1 MKRTTNSGVSPARG
15 GASLRRIVATGILV
29 AMALAIPKPANAG
42 RLGSDIIALFPKQ
55 VGEFAYADLK
65 KARTMKWFPQ
75 LKEQMLPERFRQF
88 EKFLAS
94 AGVDPNSQVD
104 ELAWALVPEGMTA
117 KTEDTGSTAV
127 PTGEEVVGVA
137 LGSYNPNSAEAYFKQ
152 QKLPTFKARGYTLY
166 AFGTGSGPSDLFFFF
181 LDSNTAAFGH
191 RAVLEKMIEV
201 RFGTEEGLLRNDR
214 LFPLINEANG
224 TGVVWIVLDPA
235 YTRLAMQ
242 QLAPEVEQF
251 PEAAKLVARMQ
262 NMIIS
267 IEASSSI
274 DGKFQA
280 VCGSTE
286 DANTLGQL
294 VQAGFLYKHYQ
305 AQKDNPD
312 LAALLD
318 QVRVTP
324 GGDRLTLRLSLSDD
338 QITALIRKNTFAF
351 KM

>member
-1 MKRTTNSGVSPARG
+1 MKRTTNSGVHPARP
-15 GASLRRIVATGILV
+15 ASGLRRLVAAGVLV
-29 AMALAIPKPANAG
+29 AMALAVPKSARAG
-42 RLGSDIIALFPKQ
+42 RLGPDIIALFPKN

-65 KARTMKWFPQ
+65 KARTLKWFSQ

-137 LGSYNPNSAEAYFKQ
+137 LGNYNPNSAEAYFKQ

-166 AFGTGSGPSDLFFFF
+166 AFGTGSGPNDLFFFF

-191 RAVLEKMIEV
+191 RSALEKMIEV
-201 RFGTEEGLLRNDR
+201 RFGAEEGLLRNEK

-224 TGVVWIVLDPA
+224 SGVVWAVLDPA

-242 QLAPEVEQF
+242 QLVPEVEQF
-251 PEAAKLVARMQ
+251 PEAAKLVTRMQ

-267 IEASSSI
+267 VEASGSI

-294 VQAGFLYKHYQ
+294 IQAGFLYKRYQ
-305 AQKDNPD
+305 TQKDNPD
-312 LAALLD
+312 LAQLLD

-324 GGDRLTLRLSLSDD
+324 AGERLTMRLSLNDE

>member
-1 MKRTTNSGVSPARG
+1 MKAAGVI
-15 GASLRRIVATGILV
+15 RRLGVA
-29 AMALAIPKPANAG
+29 ALALAVPLAAPKPARAG
-42 RLGSDIIALFPKQ
+42 RLGPDIIALFPKNI
-55 VGEFAYADLK
+55 GEFAYADLK
-65 KARTMKWFPQ
+65 KARTLKWFPQ
-75 LKEQMLPERFRQF
+75 LQEQLIPERFRQF

-104 ELAWALVPEGMTA
+104 ELAWGLVAEGLNTKNEGA
-117 KTEDTGSTAV
+117 GSSAV

-166 AFGTGSGPSDLFFFF
+166 AFGTGAGPSDLFFFF

-191 RAVLEKMIEV
+191 RQVLEKMIEV
-201 RFGTEEGLLRNDR
+201 RFGADEGLMNNDR

-224 TGVVWIVLDPA
+224 NGTVWAVLNPA

-242 QLAPEVEQF
+242 QLAPEVQQF
-251 PEAAKLVARMQ
+251 PEAAKLVSRMQ
-262 NMIIS
+262 NLVIS
-267 IEASSSI
+267 VNADSGI

-294 VQAGFLYKHYQ
+294 LQAGFLYKRYQ
-305 AQKDNPD
+305 AQKDNPELAD
-312 LAALLD
+312 LLNEAQITPAGD
-318 QVRVTP
+318 RVT
-324 GGDRLTLRLSLSDD
+324 LRMSLSDD
-338 QITALIRKNTFAF
+338 QITQLIRKNTFAL

>member
-1 MKRTTNSGVSPARG
+1 MKLTTNSGVSPARW
-15 GASLRRIVATGILV
+15 GANLRRLVATGILV
-29 AMALAIPKPANAG
+29 AMALAIPKPARAG
-42 RLGSDIIALFPKQ
+42 RLGPDIIALFPKQ

-65 KARTMKWFPQ
+65 KARTLKWFPQ

-137 LGSYNPNSAEAYFKQ
+137 LGSYSPNSAEAYFKQ

-166 AFGTGSGPSDLFFFF
+166 AFGTGSGPGDLFFFF
-181 LDSNTAAFGH
+181 LDSSTAAFGH

-201 RFGTEEGLLRNDR
+201 RFGSEEGLLRNDR

-224 TGVVWIVLDPA
+224 SGVVWIVLDPA

-242 QLAPEVEQF
+242 QLIPEVEQF
-251 PEAAKLVARMQ
+251 PEAAKLVMRMQ

-267 IEASSSI
+267 IDASTSI